1 MKKIIYASLAICLLL
16 TSCGA
21 PKYTR
26 SSQYGKMYE
35 EKPVTLLIMPP
46 INRSSTVEAKELLY
60 TSISRPLAEAGYY
73 VISPLMA
80 MDILKNES
88 AYDAEMF
95 VEAPLNKFA
104 EYFGAD
110 AVVFSE
116 IKSWT
121 KVVLGSGIS
130 TNIRY
135 FIRSTKTGDIL
146 FDRTCNLFLDLST
159 YYRNS
164 SSTGWADLLLD
175 VAISTAKTALTEPIE
190 AARAA
195 NYYIFQDIPYG
206 KFHPEYQTD
215 MDFEAAQKDI
225 SATVK
230 R

>member
-1 MKKIIYASLAICLLL
+1 MKKILYVTLALCLLL
-16 TSCGA
+16 TSCGT

-26 SSQYGKMYE
+26 SSQYAKMFE

-46 INRSSTVEAKELLY
+46 INNSSTVEAKELLY

-80 MDILKNES
+80 MDILKAES
-88 AYDAEMF
+88 AYDAELF
-95 VEAPLNKFA
+95 VEAPLDKFA
-104 EYFGAD
+104 KYFGAD

-116 IKSWT
+116 IKTWT
-121 KVVLGSGIS
+121 KSVIGSGIS

-135 FIRSTKTGDIL
+135 FIRSTKTGDII
-146 FDRTCNLFLDLST
+146 FDRTCNLFLDLAYT
-159 YYRNS
+159 TNS
-164 SSTGWADLLLD
+164 NEGWAGLLVNLAAS
-175 VAISTAKTALTEPIE
+175 VIKTAVTEPIE

-206 KFHPEYQTD
+206 KFHPEYQMD
-215 MDFEAAQKDI
+215 MDYEAAEKDI
-225 SATVK
+225 STTVK

>member
-1 MKKIIYASLAICLLL
+1 MKKIIYVTLALCLLL

-26 SSQYGKMYE
+26 SSQYAKMFE

-46 INRSSTVEAKELLY
+46 INNSSTVEAKELLY

-80 MDILKNES
+80 MDILKAES
-88 AYDAEMF
+88 AYDAELF
-95 VEAPLNKFA
+95 VEAPLDKFA
-104 EYFGAD
+104 KYFGAD

-116 IKSWT
+116 IKTWT
-121 KVVLGSGIS
+121 KSVIGSGIS

-135 FIRSTKTGDIL
+135 FIRSTKTGDII
-146 FDRTCNLFLDLST
+146 FDRTCNLFLDLAYT
-159 YYRNS
+159 TNS
-164 SSTGWADLLLD
+164 NEGWAGLLVNLAAS
-175 VAISTAKTALTEPIE
+175 VIKTAVTEPIE

-206 KFHPEYQTD
+206 KFHPEYQMD
-215 MDFEAAQKDI
+215 MDYEAAEKDI
-225 SATVK
+225 STTVK